1 MSDWLDLAL
10 GEVLVH
16 APECPSLTARS
27 YLDSALRSVGN
38 DIGLET
44 FQRRLLAR
52 SGCREY
58 PLDAPVGRAV
68 AGVLGV
74 TLAGTPVAYQ
84 RTRDGIRLDDA
95 PHEVGAVLLAEIQLA
110 PQAVMDAP
118 QALQDAVVNLALARL
133 LMIPQQRWSNPALA
147 GTFLALYRMAL
158 ALMASDA
165 AAADRA
171 QKGVTMPRM
180 RGLRWV

>member
-1 MSDWLDLAL
+1 MSDWLELAL
-10 GEVLVH
+10 GEVLLH
-16 APECPSLTARS
+16 APECPSLLARS

-38 DIGLET
+38 AIGLET

-84 RTRDGIRLDDA
+84 RTRDGIRLEDA
-95 PHEVGAVLLAEIQLA
+95 PKEVGAVLLAEVQLVPSA
-110 PQAVMDAP
+110 LMDAP
-118 QALQDAVVNLALARL
+118 QALQDAVVNHALARL
-133 LMIPQQRWSNPALA
+133 LLVPQQRWSNPALA
-147 GTFLALYRMAL
+147 SAFMALYREAKAML
-158 ALMASDA
+158 VSDSA
-165 AAADRA
+165 AAERA
-171 QKGVTMPRM
+171 QKGVAMPRM